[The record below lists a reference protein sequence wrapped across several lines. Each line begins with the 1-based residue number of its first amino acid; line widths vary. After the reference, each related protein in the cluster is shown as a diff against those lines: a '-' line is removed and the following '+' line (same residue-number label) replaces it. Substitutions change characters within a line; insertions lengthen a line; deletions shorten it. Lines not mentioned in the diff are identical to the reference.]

1 MKEAVIL
8 VHGIWLNG
16 AEMWRL
22 RNMLTAAGYTC
33 HTFKYSSLRSSPRE
47 NAERL
52 HQFMASI
59 NAPVKHLVCHSLG
72 GLVALHLFDQFPM
85 QKPGR
90 IVFLGTPVN
99 GSNVA
104 RRLHSTRLTRWLLGR
119 SVEHGLLGDRPVWM
133 RWRDLGVI
141 AGTMPLGVG
150 MVVGGLDAPHDGT
163 VAVEETYLGGA
174 TDFISL
180 PVSHTG
186 LVMSQTVAIQV
197 VTFLRAGK
205 FGDEVTNLLFDAT
218 G

>member
-22 RNMLTAAGYTC
+22 RHYLTAAGYIC
-33 HTFKYSSLRSSPRE
+33 HTFKYSSLRASPE
-47 NAERL
+47 ESAQRL
-52 HQFMASI
+52 NQFIKTI

-72 GLVALHLFDQFPM
+72 GVVALHLFDKYPI

-104 RRLHSTRLTRWLLGR
+104 RRLYSTRFTRWMLGR

-133 RWRDLGVI
+133 KWRDLGVI
-141 AGTMPLGVG
+141 AGTLPIGVG

-163 VAVEETYLGGA
+163 VAVDETYLGGA
-174 TDFISL
+174 TDFITM

-186 LVMSQTVAIQV
+186 LLLSEAVAIQV

-205 FGDEVTNLLFDAT
+205 FGDEVTNLLLDAA